1 MILQQSV
8 VFRIMEM
15 KKRIHY
21 YGENPQLQFQ
31 MLNVT
36 DFLLDYNKFILINGS
51 SNPDWKFSWKIFT
64 AFSWVLLIYF
74 LGSCYNL
81 FTFKLCKCRISFEI
95 VTQSISWKMVHK
107 PRHRNFSLNWSITL
121 LYYCEMWDPYL
132 SVLILSPISVLILP
146 ISILP
151 PGVLERN

>member
-51 SNPDWKFSWKIFT
+51 SNPD
-64 AFSWVLLIYF
+64 
-74 LGSCYNL
+74 
-81 FTFKLCKCRISFEI
+81 
-95 VTQSISWKMVHK
+95 
-107 PRHRNFSLNWSITL
+107 
-121 LYYCEMWDPYL
+121 
-132 SVLILSPISVLILP
+132 
-146 ISILP
+146 
-151 PGVLERN
+151 